1 MTNTKET
8 KPTLIFIIS
17 MEIHV
22 EFPTLKLIGPIL
34 FMEFSTLKLIFP
46 TNEINVLKM
55 TLNSAINLNIHTF
68 YSSTLFV
75 FFYRHLLCFKR
86 TEKEASGF
94 FRVSYYSK
102 AGFDNTCIMIKK
114 MLTCF

>member
-1 MTNTKET
+1 MNWITFEAIAHMHVINFFLVSLDYNMGSKLYWLWIVSNNKDSFFPQRMTNTKET
-8 KPTLIFIIS
+8 KPTLILIIS

-55 TLNSAINLNIHTF
+55 TLNSN
-68 YSSTLFV
+68 
-75 FFYRHLLCFKR
+75 
-86 TEKEASGF
+86 
-94 FRVSYYSK
+94 
-102 AGFDNTCIMIKK
+102 
-114 MLTCF
+114 

>member
-1 MTNTKET
+1 MTNTKDT

-55 TLNSAINLNIHTF
+55 TLNSN
-68 YSSTLFV
+68 
-75 FFYRHLLCFKR
+75 
-86 TEKEASGF
+86 
-94 FRVSYYSK
+94 
-102 AGFDNTCIMIKK
+102 
-114 MLTCF
+114 